1 MTGMLKVSWQKFPN
15 SHNKDA
21 NSEQLWT
28 CLKQMKKYRQPSKEI
43 YRLSKEIEDTKK
55 QVELLKLKNKITEK
69 KNTQQI
75 GSAAE

>member
-1 MTGMLKVSWQKFPN
+1 
-15 SHNKDA
+15 
-21 NSEQLWT
+21 
-28 CLKQMKKYRQPSKEI
+28 MKKYRQPSKEI

-55 QVELLKLKNKITEK
+55 QVELLKLKNKITGK